1 MKKYFTNNTDSKEKD
16 EVEFLNEN
24 TVSVNKKEYDYD
36 YKFLNPSVVM
46 LRMNDKNFM
55 VTVSDNDE
63 EECYDVNLGSQMYK
77 IVAKSELDLLVDKMS
92 SGKNEGKEKKEIYSP
107 MPGIITKMNVTEGQ
121 KVIKGEV
128 LLVLEAMKMENEIK
142 AKKDCVIKKVNVAE
156 LKSVEKNELLLV
168 LE

>member
-36 YKFLNPSVVM
+36 YKFLNPNVVM

-63 EECYDVNLGSQMYK
+63 EEYYDVNLGSQMYK

-121 KVIKGEV
+121 KVVKGEV

-156 LKSVEKNELLLV
+156 LKSVEKNELLLL